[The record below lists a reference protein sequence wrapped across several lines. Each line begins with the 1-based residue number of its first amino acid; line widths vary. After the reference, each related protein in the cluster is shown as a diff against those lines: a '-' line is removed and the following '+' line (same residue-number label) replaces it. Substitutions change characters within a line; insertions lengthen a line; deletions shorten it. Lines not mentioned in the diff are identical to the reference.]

1 MLSRQFLSCADP
13 DGRAESRV
21 SPFELPFSSEESKAM
36 SERCMSD
43 PLKLQILDYLEAHN
57 TMTLGTCSADTP
69 WAATVFYA
77 SDDLR
82 LYFFSAPDSRH
93 CQNLA
98 LNPRVAATIQEDYHD
113 WRKIKGIQL
122 EGKVILVDSIVE
134 KAKAM
139 AVYARKYPAVIK
151 LFTNPA
157 SGLFYKAFLK
167 VKFYCVIP
175 DKLFFIDN
183 EKGFGKRQELAISE

>member
-1 MLSRQFLSCADP
+1 MADELKQQVLS
-13 DGRAESRV
+13 
-21 SPFELPFSSEESKAM
+21 
-36 SERCMSD
+36 
-43 PLKLQILDYLEAHN
+43 YLEGHN
-57 TMTLGTCSADTP
+57 TMTLGTSWQDVP
-69 WAATVFYA
+69 WSATVFYA

-98 LNPRVAATIQEDYHD
+98 ANPRVAVTVQEDYHD

-122 EGKVILVDSIVE
+122 EGTVVLVDSIAE

-139 AVYARKYPAVIK
+139 TVYARKYPEVIS

-167 VKFYCVIP
+167 VKFYCVVP
-175 DKLFFIDN
+175 QKVFFIDN
-183 EKGFGKRQELAISE
+183 EQGFGQRRELALHP